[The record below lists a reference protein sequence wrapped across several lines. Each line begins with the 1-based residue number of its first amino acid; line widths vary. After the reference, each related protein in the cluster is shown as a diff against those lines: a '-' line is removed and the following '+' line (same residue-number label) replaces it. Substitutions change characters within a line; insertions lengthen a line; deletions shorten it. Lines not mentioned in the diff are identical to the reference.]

1 MKFYTTDKTVLM
13 EVTAVSRHKEGV
25 VLDGNI
31 MGTMPLKAVIRPS
44 ELRAGM
50 RLVNAKL
57 VWAILRMLVTGKP

>member
-13 EVTAVSRHKEGV
+13 EVTAVTQHKEGI

-44 ELRAGM
+44 ELRAGL
-50 RLVNAKL
+50 RFLNAKL
-57 VWAILRMLVTGKP
+57 IWVLLKMLVTGKS

>member
-13 EVTAVSRHKEGV
+13 EVTAVTKHKEGI

-50 RLVNAKL
+50 RFLSAKL
-57 VWAILRMLVTGKP
+57 IWALLKMLVTGKA